1 MSEPKYPEVVV
12 ELSEQDGNAFSIL
25 VRVKRAMRRAGVRK
39 YETDRFREEATSGDY
54 DNLLQTVMRWV
65 TVE

>member
-1 MSEPKYPEVVV
+1 MPKYPEVVV

-25 VRVKRAMRRAGVRK
+25 VRVRRAMRRADVDQNEIALFRK
-39 YETDRFREEATSGDY
+39 EATSGDY